1 MTNANK
7 VKVSKE
13 VAEAIED
20 VRSVKY
26 TDFEIIRDIVED
38 KGKTAYGTK
47 MPVLIKFAKYSTE
60 NQQTLILALANG
72 YEVEK
77 TPIEKFAKQYI
88 HHLDNITFYALIK
101 RRPLDMYQI
110 EQERYS
116 SGFVAGVEEIAKAYG
131 LKIEGVNA

>member
-1 MTNANK
+1 MTNAK

-20 VRSVKY
+20 VRSVNY
-26 TDFEIIRDIVED
+26 TDFQIIQDIVED
-38 KGKTAYGTK
+38 EGKTAYGTK

-60 NQQTLILALANG
+60 NQQTLFLALANG

-77 TPIEKFAKQYI
+77 TPEEMVAEQYRSRQRMYDKFGNDEDYGAMEGIE
-88 HHLDNITFYALIK
+88 
-101 RRPLDMYQI
+101 
-110 EQERYS
+110 
-116 SGFVAGVEEIAKAYG
+116 FVAEAYG